1 MTHPP
6 CQGIPDISTLPWF
19 TLFTPYICLLVIRGT
34 RDLVDDIVSGVREH
48 LGRGRGPGQ
57 SPSLLP
63 QGTGA
68 PWLFGP
74 VILVATLSD
83 RWSLPSFCC

>member
-48 LGRGRGPGQ
+48 LGRGRGGRAEPF
-57 SPSLLP
+57 S
-63 QGTGA
+63 A
-68 PWLFGP
+68 
-74 VILVATLSD
+74 ATRD
-83 RWSLPSFCC
+83 RCPMALWSCHLGGYTE